1 MRAGAATLGAK
12 NLLEGLGITGNQYA
26 DFFKTQTPQAKLDRA
41 LDVMQKV
48 ENINKTNQK
57 SIKAQEDKVIWLETF
72 NRNFPNMEML

>member
-1 MRAGAATLGAK
+1 MLGAK
-12 NLLEGLGITGNQYA
+12 DFTSGMQATGNQYA

-57 SIKAQEDKVIWLETF
+57 SKKQTRKS
-72 NRNFPNMEML
+72 